1 MTPAELQAHLANL
14 RGRDSLT
21 RAMYLDAFEHSH
33 GAQALKGLLRA
44 EREARADEQ
53 AA

>member
-14 RGRDSLT
+14 RGRDSQT

-33 GAQALKGLLRA
+33 GAQALAELLRA
-44 EREARADEQ
+44 EREQREVKQ
-53 AA
+53 Q